1 VLEVGAAEDT
11 KGESSRIGLQT
22 EDLLKTE
29 GDDPKH
35 NADEALLDD
44 LALVL

>member
-1 VLEVGAAEDT
+1 MLKIGAAEDT

-22 EDLLKTE
+22 KDLLKTE

-35 NADEALLDD
+35 DADEALLDD